1 MGSLP
6 APGGTGILPVC
17 SHGQDGHATTGIAG
31 ILHAMVRASYPTPPA
46 VRPELGSPT
55 YESGC
60 NPREGRIRF
69 ESPLEVFPIEKKG
82 RMTTLTGQW
91 TAREATTK
99 SVFERVGRQN
109 DPYQARYLVA
119 SLFMMQTGIWHIDGA
134 PEPYGSG
141 YHFHL
146 DPAAPSLCGSK
157 FHCAE
162 SPSLALPLPEIRA
175 GRRVLV
181 PGEWAKLCE
190 VCQRLLTHAPQPGD
204 KVRVRVSGQTASI
217 ISVATPT

>member
-1 MGSLP
+1 MPIHS
-6 APGGTGILPVC
+6 AIFRQPGPELNP
-17 SHGQDGHATTGIAG
+17 
-31 ILHAMVRASYPTPPA
+31 MRARVPTPIA
-46 VRPELGSPT
+46 V
-55 YESGC
+55 
-60 NPREGRIRF
+60 
-69 ESPLEVFPIEKKG
+69 EVFPIEKKG

-217 ISVATPT
+217 ISVADPNLKPGAVERFILHYDNPATRQTDPGIVTASEIALTMFEKDQGF